1 MKKTGFEGKGMWL
14 IALIAVVITMLPVCS
29 GAELLRRDDFQD
41 RKSWWRWEREGGG
54 VRPYVGSGV
63 VTLRIDSATSS
74 TPSGSAVWDGSNIR
88 GDCTV
93 VLRAKT
99 ITPMRPGTLGWGL
112 WDYVPP
118 WKGSATLLASDFA
131 WFMKQYDPYD
141 AAQTWWGDW
150 TRNAADGIRNFGDLA
165 PIDTSEWHLYKMER
179 YNGVVSFYIDDIL
192 VNSFENNAPDGLLA
206 FHLWVDNYIYPYDFT
221 QPITYRD
228 ITQRTSLVV
237 DFVEIYNG
245 SLGSSLPAGGSL
257 LLKEMPNETA
267 GGKAEALWKDYV
279 FESPGGKTVLL
290 ITARAEGY
298 GTLSDD
304 DDIRIVFDG
313 IDLGWDTAQSFDGNQ
328 LMGANKT
335 LTYIGDLQPG
345 QHKIRIYSD
354 ITPIL
359 YDVTV
364 IGAKNGNIV
373 LNEQLNE
380 RAPGGTDY
388 LWKEY
393 PFTCPTNEEVTLF
406 ISASAL
412 ENTLFDDDIRITL
425 DDEDFG
431 WKTENSFI
439 GNSLHGEAKALTIRR
454 NISAGN
460 HVLRVYADQRPTLH
474 NVLIYGSKELANIIT
489 ASAGANGTI
498 TPSGAVTVNYGD
510 SQTFTITPDSG
521 YTIADVLVDG
531 VSVGPVT
538 TYTFDNIT
546 ANHTISAGFAATTT
560 PIITASAGANGT
572 ITPSGA
578 VTVNYGDS
586 QTFTITPDSGYTIAD
601 VLVDGVSVGPVT
613 TYTFDNITA
622 NHTIS
627 AGFAATIVHVITLS
641 GQGSVEDTSIGST
654 AYAGLNYG
662 GSASSFGIGGDSRYR
677 FVGKA
682 LLRWDLSGIPPGSV
696 IKRATMRLYS
706 YLNYIG
712 DNITINAHRML
723 RTWIEG
729 TLDAQDRRLDNPPS
743 SCWTEWGNRQLWQ
756 RAGASGAA
764 DRDSAVL
771 CSASGGGTGWYSWD
785 VTELVANWANGT
797 WPNHGLI
804 LVPSDE
810 NIVNIKYFT
819 PSESPDQDLVP
830 QLVIEYV
837 IP

>member
-1 MKKTGFEGKGMWL
+1 M
-14 IALIAVVITMLPVCS
+14 
-29 GAELLRRDDFQD
+29 
-41 RKSWWRWEREGGG
+41 
-54 VRPYVGSGV
+54 GSGV

-546 ANHTISAGFAATTT
+546 ANHTISAGFAAT
-560 PIITASAGANGT
+560 
-572 ITPSGA
+572 
-578 VTVNYGDS
+578 
-586 QTFTITPDSGYTIAD
+586 
-601 VLVDGVSVGPVT
+601 
-613 TYTFDNITA
+613 
-622 NHTIS
+622 
-627 AGFAATIVHVITLS
+627 IVHVITLS